1 MLKVWQPAQH
11 WFFAA
16 VSETVIR
23 TQAEKYYPR
32 FWYSPDDYWWSRWPR
47 FSRFPL
53 RLGSSAFWVMVT
65 KCLVTVIQM
74 RLWGVVKGAKPR
86 APVPDLAE
94 WGPRDGAG
102 HRAATWHQGSS
113 LVRDAAGNGGC
124 LGGRRWTLNEQEQT
138 RSNFCAFRRPLRR
151 SKTRRDRSCHL
162 LLVRVWILIKAV
174 YRLISFSIMTCRS
187 ILIIRCAVVILLKT
201 KYGHSAADKLKL

>member
-32 FWYSPDDYWWSRWPR
+32 FWYSPDVYWWSRWPR
-47 FSRFPL
+47 FSAVGIRCL
-53 RLGSSAFWVMVT
+53 LGDGHQVFGDGDSNE
-65 KCLVTVIQM
+65 
-74 RLWGVVKGAKPR
+74 VVGGGEGGAKPR
-86 APVPDLAE
+86 APMPDLAE

-102 HRAATWHQGSS
+102 RRAATWHQGSS
-113 LVRDAAGNGGC
+113 LVRDAARNGGC